1 MTSSLA
7 ASLLL
12 TGVVLGAIYLM
23 MALGL
28 TLVYGVTRVFNFAQ
42 GSAYIWAGYIAY
54 VLYNS
59 FQLDYRLVI
68 AITLGSTFGLGL
80 LFERAIIYPLRRFAD
95 WRWSA
100 VIVTLGCALFLDS
113 VALAIFGVWPRPL
126 PRMAEGIFRYGNV
139 SLTHHDLVTVLT
151 AVAIIIILNLFLK
164 KVRTGV
170 AMQGVA
176 QSEMGA
182 NIVGIPINRMYGY
195 SFAIAALL
203 AGVSALLLMPR
214 LPLFP
219 AMGWLVF
226 VKAFIV
232 LMFGGLGSIKGAVIA
247 AFVLGIIEAFAIS
260 ALGAVWSLPVS
271 LIVLVIV
278 LVFRPKG
285 LFGIW

>member
-1 MTSSLA
+1 
-7 ASLLL
+7 
-12 TGVVLGAIYLM
+12 

-42 GSAYIWAGYIAY
+42 GSAYVWAGYIAY

-59 FQLDYRLVI
+59 FQLDYGLVI
-68 AITLGSTFGLGL
+68 AITLGSMFGIGL
-80 LFERAIIYPLRRFAD
+80 LFERAIMYPLRRFAE

-100 VIVTLGCALFLDS
+100 VIVTLGAALFLDS
-113 VALAIFGVWPRPL
+113 LAMAFFGMSPKPL
-126 PRMAEGIFRYGNV
+126 PRIIGGIFEYGV
-139 SLTHHDLVTVLT
+139 ISLTRHDLVTVLT
-151 AVAIIIILNLFLK
+151 AVAIIIILNLFLRK
-164 KVRTGV
+164 ARTGM

-176 QSEMGA
+176 QDEVGA

-195 SFAIAALL
+195 SFAIAGLL
-203 AGVSALLLMPR
+203 AGISAVLLTPR

-219 AMGWLVF
+219 PMGWVVF

-247 AFVLGIIEAFAIS
+247 AFILGIIEAFVTS
-260 ALGAVWSLPVS
+260 ALGAVWSLPVV
-271 LIVLVIV
+271 LIVLVVV

-285 LFGIW
+285 LFGVW

>member
-1 MTSSLA
+1 MTFSLA
-7 ASLLL
+7 ANLLL
-12 TGVVLGAIYLM
+12 TGVVLGSIYLM

-42 GSAYIWAGYIAY
+42 GSAYVWAGYIAF
-54 VLYNS
+54 VLYNN
-59 FQLDYRLVI
+59 FQLDYGLVI
-68 AITLGSTFGLGL
+68 AITLGSMFGLGL
-80 LFERAIIYPLRRFAD
+80 LFERVIMYPLRRFAD

-100 VIVTLGCALFLDS
+100 VIVTLGSALFLDS
-113 VALAIFGVWPRPL
+113 LALAFFGMSPKPL
-126 PRMAEGIFRYGNV
+126 PRLFEGIFEYGTI
-139 SLTHHDLVTVLT
+139 SLTHHDLVTVLI
-151 AVAIIIILNLFLK
+151 AIAIIIILNLFLRK
-164 KVRTGV
+164 ARTGM

-176 QSEMGA
+176 QDEIGA

-195 SFAIAALL
+195 SFAIAGLL
-203 AGVSALLLMPR
+203 AGISAVLLTPR

-219 AMGWLVF
+219 PMGWVVF

-247 AFVLGIIEAFAIS
+247 AFILGLIETFATYH
-260 ALGAVWSLPVS
+260 LGAVWALPVI

-285 LFGIW
+285 LFGVW

>member
-12 TGVVLGAIYLM
+12 TAAILGAIYLL

-42 GSAYIWAGYIAY
+42 GSLYLWAGYIAF

-59 FQLDYRLVI
+59 FQLNWGLVV
-68 AITLGSTFGLGL
+68 AITLGSMFGIGL

-100 VIVTLGCALFLDS
+100 VIITLGAALFLDS
-113 VALAIFGVWPRPL
+113 LALAFFGMSPKPL
-126 PRMAEGIFRYGNV
+126 PRIIGGIFEYGAI
-139 SLTHHDLVTVLT
+139 SLTRHDLVTFLTTVAMVILFNLFLGKARTGMAMT
-151 AVAIIIILNLFLK
+151 AVAQDP
-164 KVRTGV
+164 V
-170 AMQGVA
+170 
-176 QSEMGA
+176 GA

-195 SFAIAALL
+195 SFGIAGLL
-203 AGVSALLLMPR
+203 AGISAVLLTPR

-219 AMGWLVF
+219 PMGWTVF
-226 VKAFIV
+226 VKAFTV
-232 LMFGGLGSIKGAVIA
+232 LMLGGLGSIKGAVIA
-247 AFVLGIIEAFAIS
+247 AFILGIIEAFVTYQ
-260 ALGAVWSLPVS
+260 LGAVWSLPVC
-271 LIVLVIV
+271 LIILVIV

-285 LFGIW
+285 LFGVW